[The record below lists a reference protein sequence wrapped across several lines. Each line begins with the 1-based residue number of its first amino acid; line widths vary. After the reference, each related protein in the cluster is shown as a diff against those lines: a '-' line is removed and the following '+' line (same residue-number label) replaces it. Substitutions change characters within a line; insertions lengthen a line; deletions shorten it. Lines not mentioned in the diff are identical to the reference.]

1 MSQQFSGVVPRIC
14 EERVSYREFGK
25 RGYCTVD
32 LEREDIVPRIGK
44 RKDKSYKEN
53 ENTEVDI
60 IDTKRE
66 QETSKKR
73 SRTEL

>member
-1 MSQQFSGVVPRIC
+1 M
-14 EERVSYREFGK
+14 
-25 RGYCTVD
+25 D